1 MKCLD
6 LTGKKTVLG
15 RDGLLRRLH
24 GNAEGLKECRRLI
37 LAYHTQPDVGVEPGV
52 TFAELTRATRRE
64 LILIEFIERDL
75 ELCDSYGVTR
85 PLKVASLLV
94 DTTYFPAVQLTNCGP
109 ED

>member
-1 MKCLD
+1 
-6 LTGKKTVLG
+6 
-15 RDGLLRRLH
+15 
-24 GNAEGLKECRRLI
+24 LKECRRII
-37 LAYHTQPDVGVEPGV
+37 LAYHTPPPEGDVHCGVS
-52 TFAELTRATRRE
+52 FAELCRATRRE